1 MHFNVKEEIIALT
14 PQWKG
19 ERFEDGRPKVA
30 DKYLKALRNLTL
42 EEVWKPIFVK
52 GYESQ
57 FEGRL
62 KTLHDDG
69 RKLIGR
75 AVIVIKILA
84 RAYIPNRAVLL
95 GNICSHTSRPSRN
108 HVCHRNGRGKKGK
121 L

>member
-1 MHFNVKEEIIALT
+1 MEVCMHFNVKEEIIALT

-19 ERFEDGRPKVA
+19 ERFDDGRPKVA
-30 DKYLKALRNLTL
+30 DKYLKALRHLTL

-75 AVIVIKILA
+75 A
-84 RAYIPNRAVLL
+84 RY

-108 HVCHRNGRGKKGK
+108 NVCHRHGRGQKGK